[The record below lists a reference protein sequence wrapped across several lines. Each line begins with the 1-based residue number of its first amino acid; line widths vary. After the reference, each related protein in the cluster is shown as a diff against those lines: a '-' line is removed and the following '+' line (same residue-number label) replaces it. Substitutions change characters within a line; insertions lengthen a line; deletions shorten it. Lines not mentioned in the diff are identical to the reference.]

1 MRGRSR
7 WSVGIAT
14 FVVLVAGAM
23 PSAHARVAEKPC
35 KGVVGQWCEESTT
48 LGDLLPCKPV
58 RARGEPLLLGMVNTE
73 TAPTGAFPELTLAV
87 EAGITWINRELGG
100 VGGRPLSLVTCDTK
114 FSPEGS
120 QACAQ
125 QMVDEGVVAVL
136 GGIDIFSTGM
146 AILEQ
151 NEIPYIGGIPA
162 AFEQVKSPV
171 SFQFSGGTWGAGVA
185 FAHYAVD
192 VLGAKRIGIMYG
204 DFGSIKSAAV
214 DYSAKVAEALG
225 ADEVTVV
232 PFPITATDFIA
243 PLTAANEGSPDAIFV
258 FAADA
263 ACVPVMK
270 ATQDLGISAQL
281 FLTGACAAPKTTTT
295 AGASAVG
302 TLFNVEGP
310 VVGSGDAD
318 TSMYFDVIDE
328 YGKGLDAAGAGTV
341 SFRSL
346 MNLWLVLSDLGPDA
360 TRAAI
365 LEQLRTAVDAPSFM
379 GHPYTCDGQQIPEFP
394 ALCAAQQVIAE
405 FTAKGLRQAGKGQK
419 KTKWIDVAAI
429 VDATL

>member
-1 MRGRSR
+1 MRARVR
-7 WSVGIAT
+7 WSMGVAMCGALVVG
-14 FVVLVAGAM
+14 VLPA
-23 PSAHARVAEKPC
+23 AHAGVGAKGG
-35 KGVVGQWCEESTT
+35 KGVVGRYCEETTT
-48 LGDLLPCKPV
+48 LGDLLPCTPKRAKGQPV
-58 RARGEPLLLGMVNTE
+58 LLGMINTD
-73 TAPTGAFPELTLAV
+73 TAPTGAFPELTQAV
-87 EAGITWINRELGG
+87 EAGVAWINRELGG
-100 VGGRPLSLVTCDTK
+100 VGGRPISLVTCNTK

-125 QMVDEGVVAVL
+125 QMVDADVIAVL
-136 GGIDIFSTGM
+136 GGIDIFSTAM

-151 NEIPYIGGIPA
+151 NGIPYIGGIPA
-162 AFEQVKSPV
+162 AFEQVKSPI

-185 FAHYAVD
+185 FAQHAVER
-192 VLGAKRIGIMYG
+192 LGAKRIGIMYG

-214 DYSAKVAEALG
+214 DYGAEIAKALG
-225 ADEVTVV
+225 AEDVTVV
-232 PFPITATDFIA
+232 PFPITATDLIA

-258 FAADA
+258 FAADT

-270 ATQDLGISAQL
+270 AAQDLAISAQL
-281 FLTGACAAPKTTTT
+281 FLTGACAAPKTTTA
-295 AGASAVG
+295 AGPAAQGV
-302 TLFNVEGP
+302 LFNVEGP
-310 VVGSGDAD
+310 VVGSGDPD
-318 TSMYFDVIDE
+318 TSMYFDVIEE

-365 LEQLRTAVDAPSFM
+365 LERLRSAVDAPSFM

-394 ALCAAQQVIAE
+394 ALCAPQEVIAE

-419 KTKWIDVAAI
+419 KTKWIDVPAI
-429 VDATL
+429 VEQTL